1 MINIICVGKIK
12 EKYLQDLIADYYKR
26 INKYHKLNIIELKDS
41 NNIELETKE
50 ILKYVNSKDYNIALS
65 IEGKNYNSVELAQ
78 HIDELFIQN
87 STINFIIGGS
97 NGLETTVT
105 DLCNEE
111 ISFSKFTFPH
121 GLFRGILLEQIYR
134 SFKINNNEKYHK

>member
-12 EKYLQDLIADYYKR
+12 EKYLTNLINDYEKR

-41 NNIELETKE
+41 EDITKETKE
-50 ILKYVNSKDYNIALS
+50 IVKQLSSKDYNIALTIDGS
-65 IEGKNYNSVELAQ
+65 RYNSLDFAS
-78 HIDELFIQN
+78 HIDELFLKHG
-87 STINFIIGGS
+87 TINFIIGGS
-97 NGLETTVT
+97 NGLEKEVIE
-105 DLCNEE
+105 LCNEK
-111 ISFSKFTFPH
+111 ISFSDFTFPH